1 MKKLLLTVLMAVA
14 GTLGA
19 ICQLT
24 LDSCIARA
32 QANYPLIVNY
42 GLLDRTMGLEL
53 SDVNKGWLPR
63 IGLYAQGTAQNAVA
77 AFPNALKGLIDGTGH
92 HIRGLGKEQYKVGVE
107 LNQTIYDGGSA
118 REQRRVARADNA
130 AQKARLDVE
139 LYSVRRRVQE
149 LYFGILLID
158 RQIEIARDTEKLLEA
173 KLIDIKAKI
182 NDGVAMQADADMAE
196 AQILTLKQQIAEA
209 EASCKAYCS
218 ALALFTG
225 GPVDEDSLVVPNSEM
240 PETSD
245 NLRPELALYE
255 ARKKANDARL
265 GSIDVSTMP
274 RIGLFAQGYYGYP
287 GYNYFESMMNRKLSL
302 NVLAEI
308 KISWNIDAFYT
319 RHNAR
324 RKLSLAN
331 ETIDAE
337 RNTFMLNNNIDMEMN
352 RNTIEGLLN
361 IMADDQRIV
370 ELRTNVR
377 RAAEARLENGVIDTT
392 DLLAKISDENQA
404 RLNAQYHSIKLIQ
417 NIYDLKYIV
426 NQ

>member
-1 MKKLLLTVLMAVA
+1 MLLAVA
-14 GTLGA
+14 GTLGTF
-19 ICQLT
+19 CQLT
-24 LDSCIARA
+24 LDTCIARA

-42 GLLDRTMGLEL
+42 GLLDRTTGLEL

-63 IGLYAQGTAQNAVA
+63 IGLYAQGTAQNVVA
-77 AFPNALKGLIDGTGH
+77 AFPDALKGLIDGTGH

-107 LNQTIYDGGSA
+107 LNQTIYDGGNA

-139 LYSVRRRVQE
+139 LYAIRRRVQE

-158 RQIEIARDTEKLLEA
+158 QQIEIAQDTEKLLEA
-173 KLIDIKAKI
+173 RLCDIKAKI
-182 NDGVAMQADADMAE
+182 NDGVAMQSDADMIE
-196 AQILTLKQQIAEA
+196 AQILTLRQQIAQA

-225 GPVDEDSLVVPNSEM
+225 GSVDKDSLVVPDSEM
-240 PETSD
+240 PEASG

-302 NVLAEI
+302 NVLAGI

-319 RHNAR
+319 RSNTR

-337 RNTFMLNNNIDMEMN
+337 RNTFMLNNNIDSEMS
-352 RNTIEGLLN
+352 RNTIEGLRN

-404 RLNAQYHSIKLIQ
+404 RLNARYHSIELIQ
-417 NIYDLKYIV
+417 NIYNLKYIM